1 MNKQIFGCLVIV
13 SSLLPFAGKALAE
26 CLVASETTYTEAS
39 LPNQLNKNYNKKGI
53 EATCSTSGL
62 DKQSGFDQAIL
73 FTTTD
78 WDVGYAKTHVDEI
91 ILKDPLEFN
100 NSKKNL
106 VIGNWPLVKPPV
118 DDPATSEDEAKF
130 SYKGYKS
137 FYDPKTAHLDK
148 NGKPLYDNDD
158 GSADDGYGLVTLDA
172 AVNFVDN
179 ESPFTCSGSTLVVL
193 RGLIIRTKGISRN
206 ELFTQ
211 NSCLKDGGWVFVCP
225 GDLVANKDPRVDTGW
240 CDQEDADGDGFSV
253 DEGDCDDND
262 VTVFPMDVIDDPNTP
277 ADENC
282 DGLNGGYKLV
292 VNPVQTSIAQ
302 GQTKAFTL
310 TLTYEGGY
318 KIPATVEV
326 QGQGINAADGQV
338 SASTLNLTP
347 AANAGSI
354 NITTVLTTPAKT
366 YPLSFVAKSEYTVNG
381 VTKTY
386 EVSTPGSLKVEVTGS
401 EGDYCAEQIASGKSV
416 VDVCK
421 DPLCAAFCDGDGDLH
436 CENSAKCIDGTTP
449 GDCDDADITKFP
461 GNPEICDGKDNNC
474 DGQIDEGVLK
484 TYYPDVDG
492 DNFGDKKASKQ
503 ACKAPADHT
512 TNNKDCND
520 DEVTINPDAKENCSD
535 GVDNDCDGDT
545 DMDDNECQDGDG
557 SCPDGTHPQVYFE
570 DQDGDAFGSVY
581 VQEMACAVPAG
592 FVKKGGD
599 CLDTNSAVNP
609 LAKEICDGLDNNCD
623 AVIDHMDNDKDGY
636 VSVCPND
643 CDDDDAKTNPG
654 MAEICGD
661 GFDQDC
667 DGTDMVCKECTDGDA
682 KTWFIDHDKDGDGNP
697 AVSTKDCEQ
706 PDGYV
711 GNDNDCNDNDPTVN
725 SFATEAGG
733 GCEDG
738 VDNDCDGAKDLDE
751 AICQLEPP
759 PPPPGE
765 FDPDFLGGGFSDGC
779 SLNRAASNGSPV
791 TTLILFGLLAVP
803 VIFRFRKMAA
813 NESRNIF

>member
-1 MNKQIFGCLVIV
+1 MRLEMNKQIFGCLVIV

-26 CLVASETTYTEAS
+26 CIVSSETTYTEAS

-62 DKQSGFDQAIL
+62 DKESGLDQAIL

-78 WDVGYAKTHVDEI
+78 WWAGYFKIHVDEI

-106 VIGNWPLVKPPV
+106 VIGNWPLAKPPV

-137 FYDPKTAHLDK
+137 FYDPTTAHLDK

-172 AVNFVDN
+172 AVNFADN

-262 VTVFPMDVIDDPNTP
+262 VTRFPTAVDDPNT
-277 ADENC
+277 AVDEDC
-282 DGLNGGYKLV
+282 DGINDVCKLA
-292 VNPVQTSIAQ
+292 VNPVSTFVAQ
-302 GQTKAFTL
+302 GQNKSFAL
-310 TLTYEGGY
+310 TITYEGGY
-318 KIPATVEV
+318 DKAAKVEV
-326 QGQGINAADGQV
+326 QGANVADGMG
-338 SASTLNLTP
+338 SPGILDLTP
-347 AANAGSI
+347 VAPTGSVNVTTQI
-354 NITTVLTTPAKT
+354 NTPATT
-366 YPLSFVAKSEYTVNG
+366 YDLTFVAKTEYTDAAGTN
-381 VTKTY
+381 KTY
-386 EVSTPGSLKVEVTGS
+386 ECKATAKLKVEVT
-401 EGDYCAEQIASGKSV
+401 SV
-416 VDVCK
+416 ECL
-421 DPLCAAFCDGDGDLH
+421 P
-436 CENSAKCIDGTTP
+436 
-449 GDCDDADITKFP
+449 
-461 GNPEICDGKDNNC
+461 NPEICDGLDNNC
-474 DGQIDEGVLK
+474 DGQIDEGVSK

-492 DNFGDKKASKQ
+492 DNFGDPKASKQ
-503 ACKAPADHT
+503 ACSSPADHT
-512 TNNKDCND
+512 NNNKDCND
-520 DEVTINPDAKENCSD
+520 DEVTINPDAKEDCSD

-545 DMDDNECQDGDG
+545 DMADNECQNGDG

-581 VQEMACAVPAG
+581 VQEMACTMPPG

-654 MAEICGD
+654 VAEICGD

-667 DGTDMVCKECTDGDA
+667 DGTDVVCKECTDGDA

-751 AICQLEPP
+751 AICQVEPPPPP

-765 FDPDFLGGGFSDGC
+765 FDPDFLGGGFSNGC
-779 SLNRAASNGSPV
+779 SLNRAASNGSPL
-791 TTLILFGLLAVP
+791 TTLILFGLLAAP
-803 VIFRFRKMAA
+803 VIFRLRKMAP